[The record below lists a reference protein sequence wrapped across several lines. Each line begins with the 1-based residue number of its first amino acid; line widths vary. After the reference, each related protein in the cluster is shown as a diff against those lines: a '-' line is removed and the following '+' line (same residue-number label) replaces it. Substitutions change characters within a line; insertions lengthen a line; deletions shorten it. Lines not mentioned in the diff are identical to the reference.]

1 MDKDRL
7 KAEALRF
14 SAENMGYIHCEMEKG
29 NRPELVLAGDFLA
42 MMYMTSGII
51 KRLSEI
57 TNHTYEETANL
68 VVTMPYVGY
77 ENIREK
83 LKGEKFKFKEG
94 HDWQD
99 EWKAEK
105 EKEIKREANLDNI
118 SLAFNLSEMEKRNTL
133 LNNQLVD
140 LKKEYTKNLKT
151 KDEQIK
157 ALSKECKAL
166 EHRMKEMEEHSILPK
181 DEDVP

>member
-7 KAEALRF
+7 KQEAYKF
-14 SAENMGYIHCEMEKG
+14 SGENMGFIHSEMEKDR
-29 NRPELVLAGDFLA
+29 RPELMISGDFISL
-42 MMYMTSGII
+42 MHMTSGII
-51 KRLSEI
+51 RRISEL
-57 TNHTYEETANL
+57 TGNPYEMTANL

-83 LKGEKFKFKEG
+83 IKGEKFSYKEG
-94 HDWQD
+94 YDWQ
-99 EWKAEK
+99 ESWKTEK
-105 EKEIKREANLDNI
+105 TKEIQREAQSDNI
-118 SLAFNLSEMEKRNTL
+118 ALAFNLAEMEKRNTS

-140 LKKEYTKNLKT
+140 LKKEYARNLKA
-151 KDEQIK
+151 KDDQIK

-181 DEDVP
+181 DEDVL